1 MKTYIVVTNDEYEL
15 PVSGELVGAKAVAEF
30 MCLPIST
37 VNRYISVRVP
47 RKSKYKPV
55 LLQEKQ
61 NEDKQAYKRAYSK
74 RYDMTH
80 DRSEYFR
87 KRYQKKKLKGA

>member
-1 MKTYIVVTNDEYEL
+1 MKTYMVVTNDEYEL
-15 PVSGELVGAKAVAEF
+15 PVSGELVGAKAVADF

-37 VNRYISVRVP
+37 VNKYISVKVP

-61 NEDKQAYKRAYSK
+61 HEDKQAYNRAYSK

-80 DRSEYFR
+80 DRSDYFR
-87 KRYQKKKLKGA
+87 KQYQKKKLKGA